1 MKYKRI
7 VTLRKEQGL
16 TQTQFAEKLG
26 TTQEQISKYERG
38 IQDISAY
45 RLIEM
50 SNLFNVSVDYI
61 LELTDKRDRYPKN

>member
-26 TTQEQISKYERG
+26 TTQKQISKYERG